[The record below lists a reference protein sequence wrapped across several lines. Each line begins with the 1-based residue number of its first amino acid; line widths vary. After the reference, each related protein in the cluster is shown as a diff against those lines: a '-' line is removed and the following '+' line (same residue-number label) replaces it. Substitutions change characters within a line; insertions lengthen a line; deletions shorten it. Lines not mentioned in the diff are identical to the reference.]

1 MLSLGK
7 WSKYLVYS
15 NLWVSLAVGAFTF
28 VTMASFATVHFGY
41 ILLVIFS
48 TAFTYN
54 YMRFVQISGFDLR
67 SEFGYKVWM
76 VENHRQ
82 VLLFMVVFG
91 ALTGI
96 TFLEIFDWN
105 LVWMMVFPGLVSVL
119 YPISFKR
126 PFSSFTSLRAVP
138 GLKMFLIA
146 ATWSYVTVVVPHFL
160 YDAIGVETF
169 LEFLMRTLLILALVI
184 PFDIRD
190 VPYDDEGMRTIPQ
203 VIGRDHAR
211 QLSMFFITLYQV
223 WVLMRLFIFGDDYI
237 LVLTMLIG
245 LEIGYWLVRFS
256 HREHN
261 ELYFSF
267 WIEGVPVFCAALLML
282 GSFLI

>member
-1 MLSLGK
+1 MSG

-15 NLWVSLAVGAFTF
+15 NLWVAVSVGAFTLF
-28 VTMASFATVHFGY
+28 TMASFPTIHIGY

-67 SEFGYKVWM
+67 SEFGFKVW
-76 VENHRQ
+76 VAEHHKE
-82 VLLFMVVFG
+82 VLLFMLVFG
-91 ALTGI
+91 SLTGI
-96 TFLEIFDWN
+96 IFLEIFEWD
-105 LVWMMVFPGLVSVL
+105 LVLLMIFPGIVSVL

-126 PFSSFTSLRAVP
+126 PFSSFTSLRTFP

-146 ATWSYVTVVVPHFL
+146 ITWSYVTSIVPVAL
-160 YDAIGVETF
+160 YDSLTLETL
-169 LEFLMRTLLILALVI
+169 LEFLMRSLLILALVI

-190 VPYDDEGMRTIPQ
+190 VPYDDENMRTIPQ

-211 QLSMFFITLYQV
+211 QLSMFFITLYQLWLLLRFFLFADDV
-223 WVLMRLFIFGDDYI
+223 VYTLALML
-237 LVLTMLIG
+237 G

-256 HREHN
+256 NREQD

-267 WIEGVPVFCAALLML
+267 WIEGVPIFCAALLML
-282 GSFLI
+282 GSYIF